1 MGFFSTNDL
10 RSQIPTFLGVRST
23 NPLPEA
29 SGLEKL
35 TRPGAD
41 FLLDL
46 QRTLLISR
54 GLMGA
59 LLKCVKSAL
68 FGEVGRWGNQLSCV

>member
-1 MGFFSTNDL
+1 MQSSL
-10 RSQIPTFLGVRST
+10 RSVLYVIP
-23 NPLPEA
+23 
-29 SGLEKL
+29 SG
-35 TRPGAD
+35 PGAD

-46 QRTLLISR
+46 LRTLLISR

-68 FGEVGRWGNQLSCV
+68 VDTFCEKKLEWTGKYSKLGDHSLP